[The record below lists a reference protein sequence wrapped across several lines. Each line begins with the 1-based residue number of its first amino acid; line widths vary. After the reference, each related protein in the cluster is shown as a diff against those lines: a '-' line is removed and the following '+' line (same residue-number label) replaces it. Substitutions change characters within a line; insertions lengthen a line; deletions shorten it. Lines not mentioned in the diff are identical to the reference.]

1 MIRGI
6 GGRVKRPEQHPMRIA
21 LQRRPGLCPAPKLRQ
36 MASLLAAG
44 ARGHQNNRRTFM
56 IYEMRS
62 YRAMPGRLPDLL
74 KRFDTITLKLFD
86 KHGIKQAGFWT
97 TEVGESNQNLIYLV
111 AYESMAE
118 REKKWAAFST
128 DPEWIAK
135 RAETEKNGPLVM
147 TFSNQFLK
155 PTSFSA
161 VK

>member
-1 MIRGI
+1 MA
-6 GGRVKRPEQHPMRIA
+6 PLH
-21 LQRRPGLCPAPKLRQ
+21 RR
-36 MASLLAAG
+36 
-44 ARGHQNNRRTFM
+44 ARGHHNKREDLM

-62 YRAMPGRLPDLL
+62 YRAMPGRMPDLL
-74 KRFDTITLKLFD
+74 KRFDTITLKLFA

-97 TEVGESNQNLIYLV
+97 TEVGESNHNLIYLV
-111 AYESMAE
+111 AYESMAD

-128 DPEWIAK
+128 DPEWLEK

-155 PTSFSA
+155 PTSFSS